1 MSKAAETP
9 LPWIGRKIGRG
20 AVSDFVRDTR
30 RLFERV
36 RFEVK
41 EILANNHRV
50 IAVGDLA
57 SSVNATA
64 YRVGVIRHEQD
75 PSHQQ

>member
-1 MSKAAETP
+1 MPKAAEAP
-9 LPWIGRKIGRG
+9 LPWIGRKIGRN
-20 AVSDFVRDTR
+20 AISDFIRDTR

-41 EILANNHRV
+41 EILASDHRV
-50 IAVGDLA
+50 VAVSDLA

-64 YRVGVIRHEQD
+64 KGIE
-75 PSHQQ
+75 SA